1 MALAAAAAGLGAM
14 RLRHRALHLRIW
26 LVLAALLPA
35 ILLGA
40 LALRQAGPAEPPRR
54 LSGP

>member
-1 MALAAAAAGLGAM
+1 M
-14 RLRHRALHLRIW
+14 RLRHRALHLRLW

-40 LALRQAGPAEPPRR
+40 LAMRQGVPADAPVR
-54 LSGP
+54 LSAP

>member
-1 MALAAAAAGLGAM
+1 M

-26 LVLAALLPA
+26 LALAVLQPA

-40 LALRQAGPAEPPRR
+40 LALRQAGPAAAPVR
-54 LSGP
+54 LSAP

>member
-1 MALAAAAAGLGAM
+1 M
-14 RLRHRALHLRIW
+14 RLRHRALHFRLW

-40 LALRQAGPAEPPRR
+40 LLLRQDRPADAPVRIAAP
-54 LSGP
+54 